1 MEHPQHITLCHPT
14 GFQQLQC
21 CSSAHPCTHLHMGET
36 TAFPTALL
44 VSACGSF
51 GDSRDF
57 EGAQDCLILGV
68 FFAAPC
74 TKARLAAGSLGTQDS
89 WMPVIPFAGST
100 GLILAEP

>member
-21 CSSAHPCTHLHMGET
+21 FSSAPPCTHLHMGEM

-44 VSACGSF
+44 VSVCGSF

-57 EGAQDCLILGV
+57 EGAQDCLILV
-68 FFAAPC
+68 FFFLLHRAP
-74 TKARLAAGSLGTQDS
+74 KPG
-89 WMPVIPFAGST
+89 
-100 GLILAEP
+100 